1 MILARQVSFEIARK
15 DMEDMMVQHSTVGVP
30 EGFEAQMEDDC
41 LYAEPGFSLC
51 PPYLVESEVCQTLRS
66 TPGVHVES
74 LSVHRID
81 GGVCLHGVIE
91 IDNPSIDVEH
101 VMNRMVVKYGP
112 SAVCPISDSD
122 SSFMWG

>member
-1 MILARQVSFEIARK
+1 
-15 DMEDMMVQHSTVGVP
+15 MVQHSTVGVP
-30 EGFEAQMEDDC
+30 EAFETQMDEDC
-41 LYAEPGFSLC
+41 RFARPGFSLC
-51 PPYLVESEVCQTLRS
+51 PPHLVESEVCQTLRD

-91 IDNPSIDVEH
+91 IDDPSIDVEDVIRRALSIEQ

-112 SAVCPISDSD
+112 LGGVPDH
-122 SSFMWG
+122 